1 MVATRLATRPG
12 EYQAGV
18 IEVGLPTQ
26 VQGAA
31 EGSRPPDEGYGASI
45 GEAPERLLQGLLV
58 ATGLDGCV
66 DARSTRSSLQLEPD
80 ILTQRIES
88 G

>member
-1 MVATRLATRPG
+1 M
-12 EYQAGV
+12 
-18 IEVGLPTQ
+18 GLPTQ

-31 EGSRPPDEGYGASI
+31 ESPRPPDEGYGAPI
-45 GEAPERLLQGLLV
+45 GEAPECLLQGLLV